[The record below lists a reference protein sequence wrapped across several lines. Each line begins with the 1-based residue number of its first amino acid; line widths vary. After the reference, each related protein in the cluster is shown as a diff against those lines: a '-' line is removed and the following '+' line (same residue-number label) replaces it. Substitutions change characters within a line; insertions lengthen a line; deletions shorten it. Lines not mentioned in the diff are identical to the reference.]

1 MDSPIL
7 AIIFQN
13 ISSTLNSF
21 GREMI
26 IFAYILFAF
35 ALFPFIFRTLFNS
48 SGRYMRAR
56 LRESDQVDGFLAN
69 AEQAQLEARS
79 VVEGNQAHDELVM
92 SELHRRE
99 RGGC

>member
-1 MDSPIL
+1 
-7 AIIFQN
+7 
-13 ISSTLNSF
+13 
-21 GREMI
+21 
-26 IFAYILFAF
+26 
-35 ALFPFIFRTLFNS
+35 
-48 SGRYMRAR
+48 MRAR